1 MVQMAQATSK
11 SRAAEQQAGD
21 ALVAGA
27 GLAGLFTALKLA
39 DAGRQV
45 TVLAGIPRKG
55 GATSTWAQGG
65 IAAALGADDSSDLH
79 VADTLAAGDGLVD
92 EAAARALADDAAA
105 RISDLEALGV
115 AFDKKPDGSFSLGR
129 EGAHS
134 RNRIAHVGGD
144 GAGAAIMSALGKA
157 ALAHDNIH
165 IVSGWHAADLIV
177 ESGAVT
183 GLVTRGGVEPDAPT
197 LRFRADATVLATG
210 GVGALYAVTTNPAGS
225 RGHGIGLAARAG
237 ALVSDVEFVQ
247 FHPTA
252 IACDEDPAPL
262 ATEALR
268 GEGATLLR
276 ADGSR
281 LMEGV
286 HRDLELAPR
295 DIVAREIAK
304 EIGSGGTVLLDCRDA
319 VGNRFVDRFPS
330 VYSACQRN
338 GVDPLSQ
345 AIPVA
350 PAAHYHMG
358 GVVTDLAGAA
368 SLSGL
373 YACGEVSRTGA
384 HGANRLASNSLL
396 ESIVFGSRIADSIA
410 SITGGASR
418 PKEAPAGG
426 SAPTGADPHASHIQT
441 LRQSMARN
449 VGVARNAT
457 SLEETLS
464 LIRDLE
470 DQALPEASGYR
481 NMLAAAH
488 LVVAAA
494 HRRHESRGGHSRLDY
509 PQSDDALTRHLPL
522 TLEEARATAA
532 TPAPQTA
539 KTA

>member
-1 MVQMAQATSK
+1 MAQATSNLT
-11 SRAAEQQAGD
+11 EHQAGD

-65 IAAALGADDSSDLH
+65 IAAALGADDTADLH
-79 VADTLAAGDGLVD
+79 VEDTLAAGDGLVD
-92 EAAARALADDAAA
+92 EAAARALAEDAPA

-115 AFDKKPDGSFSLGR
+115 SFDKKTDGSFSLGR

-144 GAGAAIMSALGKA
+144 GAGAAIMAALGQA
-157 ALAHDNIH
+157 ALAHDKIH
-165 IVSGWHAADLIV
+165 IVPGWHAADLIV
-177 ESGAVT
+177 DGGAVT
-183 GLVTRGGVEPDAPT
+183 GLITRGGVEPDAPT
-197 LRFRADATVLATG
+197 LAFRADATVLATG

-276 ADGSR
+276 VDGSR

-295 DIVAREIAK
+295 DIVAREIAT
-304 EIGSGGTVLLDCRDA
+304 EIGRGGTVLLDCRDA
-319 VGNRFVDRFPS
+319 VGARFADRFPS
-330 VYSACQRN
+330 VYAACKRN
-338 GVDPLSQ
+338 GIDPLTN

-368 SLSGL
+368 SLPGL

-396 ESIVFGSRIADSIA
+396 ESIVFGARIANNIA
-410 SITGGASR
+410 KTAGGASR
-418 PKEAPAGG
+418 PKQAPAGG
-426 SAPTGADPHASHIQT
+426 AAPTGDDPHAAHIQT

-449 VGVARNAT
+449 VGVARDAA
-457 SLEETLS
+457 SLEDTLS
-464 LIRDLE
+464 VIRNLE
-470 DQALPEASGYR
+470 AQALPEASGYR

-488 LVVAAA
+488 LIVAAA
-494 HRRHESRGGHSRLDY
+494 HRRHESRGGHSRLDH
-509 PQSDDALTRHLPL
+509 PQTDDTLMRPLPL
-522 TLEEARATAA
+522 TLDEARATA
-532 TPAPQTA
+532 TSPLPQNA

>member
-1 MVQMAQATSK
+1 MVQMAQATSQV
-11 SRAAEQQAGD
+11 AEQQAGD

-39 DAGRQV
+39 DAGRHV

-65 IAAALGADDSSDLH
+65 IAAALGADDSADLH

-115 AFDKKPDGSFSLGR
+115 AFDKKPDGTFSLGR

-144 GAGAAIMSALGKA
+144 GAGAAIMAALGKA

-177 ESGAVT
+177 ESSAVT

-197 LRFRADATVLATG
+197 LKFRADATVLATG

-276 ADGSR
+276 ADRSR

-319 VGNRFVDRFPS
+319 VGDRFSERFPS
-330 VYSACQRN
+330 VFAACQRN
-338 GVDPLSQ
+338 GIDPLSQ

-368 SLSGL
+368 SLPGL

-396 ESIVFGSRIADSIA
+396 ESIVFGSRIASSIA
-410 SITGGASR
+410 SATGGASR
-418 PKEAPAGG
+418 PREAPAGG
-426 SAPTGADPHASHIQT
+426 SAPTGEDPHAPHIQT
-441 LRQSMARN
+441 LRQSMARS

-457 SLEETLS
+457 SLEDTLS

-470 DQALPEASGYR
+470 EQALPEASGYR

-494 HRRHESRGGHSRLDY
+494 HRRHESRGGHSRLDF
-509 PQSDDALTRHLPL
+509 PQTDNSLARHLPL
-522 TLEEARATAA
+522 TLEEARATAL
-532 TPAPQTA
+532 TPTPQTA

>member
-1 MVQMAQATSK
+1 MAQATSS
-11 SRAAEQQAGD
+11 SRTVEQQAGD

-45 TVLAGIPRKG
+45 TVLAGVPRKG

-65 IAAALGADDSSDLH
+65 IAAALGPDDSADLH

-105 RISDLEALGV
+105 RIADLEALGV

-144 GAGAAIMSALGKA
+144 GAGAAIMAALGKA

-165 IVSGWHAADLIV
+165 IVPGWHAADLIV
-177 ESGAVT
+177 EGGAVT
-183 GLVTRGGVEPDAPT
+183 GLITRGGVEPDAPA
-197 LRFRADATVLATG
+197 LAFRADATVLATG

-304 EIGSGGTVLLDCRDA
+304 EIGRGGTVLLDCRDA
-319 VGNRFVDRFPS
+319 VGDKFADRFPS
-330 VYSACQRN
+330 VFSACQRN
-338 GVDPLSQ
+338 GIDPLTQ

-368 SLSGL
+368 SLPGL
-373 YACGEVSRTGA
+373 FACGEVSRTGA

-396 ESIVFGSRIADSIA
+396 ESIVFGARIADSIA
-410 SITGGASR
+410 QATDGASR

-426 SAPTGADPHASHIQT
+426 SAPTGEDPHASHIKA
-441 LRQSMARN
+441 LRRSMARN
-449 VGVARNAT
+449 VGVARDAT

-470 DQALPEASGYR
+470 DQARPEASGYR

-488 LVVAAA
+488 LIVAAA

-509 PQSDDALTRHLPL
+509 PQTDESLMRHLPL
-522 TLEEARATAA
+522 TLEEARTTAL
-532 TPAPQTA
+532 PPSPQTA

>member
-1 MVQMAQATSK
+1 MAQATFSNN
-11 SRAAEQQAGD
+11 EHLAGD

-65 IAAALGADDSSDLH
+65 IAAALGPDDTPDLH

-92 EAAARALADDAAA
+92 EAVARALAEDAPA
-105 RISDLEALGV
+105 RIADLEGLGI
-115 AFDKKPDGSFSLGR
+115 AFDRQADGSYSLGR

-134 RNRIAHVGGD
+134 RNRIVHVGGD
-144 GAGAAIMSALGKA
+144 GAGAAIMAALGKA
-157 ALAHDNIH
+157 ASAHANIH
-165 IVSGWHAADLIV
+165 IVSGWHAADLFV
-177 ESGAVT
+177 EGGVVS

-197 LRFRADATVLATG
+197 LIFRAEATILATG

-252 IACDEDPAPL
+252 IACSEDPAPL

-276 ADGSR
+276 ADGTR
-281 LMEGV
+281 LLEGV
-286 HRDLELAPR
+286 HPDLELAPR
-295 DIVAREIAK
+295 DIVAREIAT
-304 EIGSGGTVLLDCRDA
+304 EIARGGSVLLDCREA
-319 VGNRFVDRFPS
+319 VGDRFPDRFPA

-338 GVDPLSQ
+338 GINPVTGT
-345 AIPVA
+345 IPVA

-358 GVVTDLAGAA
+358 GIVSDLTGAA
-368 SLSGL
+368 SLPGL
-373 YACGEVSRTGA
+373 YVCGEVARTGA

-396 ESIVFGSRIADSIA
+396 ESIVFGARIADAIA
-410 SITGGASR
+410 TNNATAHR
-418 PKEAPAGG
+418 PKSAPRGG
-426 SAPTGADPHASHIQT
+426 TAPTGPDPHARQIKT
-441 LRQSMARN
+441 LRESMSRN
-449 VGVARNAT
+449 VGVARDT
-457 SLEETLS
+457 SSLEETLS

-470 DQALPEASGYR
+470 AQALPEASGYR

-488 LVVAAA
+488 LIVAAA
-494 HRRHESRGGHSRLDY
+494 YRRHESRGGHSRLDY
-509 PQSDDALTRHLPL
+509 PQTDAALSHPIPL
-522 TLEEARATAA
+522 TLAEAFSTCAAPAT
-532 TPAPQTA
+532 

>member
-1 MVQMAQATSK
+1 MAQMAQAPSK
-11 SRAAEQQAGD
+11 SRKAEQQAGD

-45 TVLAGIPRKG
+45 TVLAGVPRKG

-65 IAAALGADDSSDLH
+65 IAAALGADDSPDLH

-105 RISDLEALGV
+105 RIADLEALGV
-115 AFDKKPDGSFSLGR
+115 TFDKKPDGPFSLGR

-144 GAGAAIMSALGKA
+144 GAGAAIMAALGKA

-165 IVSGWHAADLIV
+165 IVPGWHAADLIV
-177 ESGAVT
+177 EGGAVT
-183 GLVTRGGVEPDAPT
+183 GLITRGGVEPDAPT
-197 LRFRADATVLATG
+197 LAFRADATVLATG
-210 GVGALYAVTTNPAGS
+210 GVGALYGVTTNPAGS

-276 ADGSR
+276 ADMSR

-286 HRDLELAPR
+286 HDDLELAPR

-304 EIGSGGTVLLDCRDA
+304 EISRGGTVLLDCRDA
-319 VGNRFVDRFPS
+319 VGARFADRFPS
-330 VYSACQRN
+330 VFAACRRN
-338 GVDPLSQ
+338 GIDPLTE

-368 SLSGL
+368 SLPGL

-396 ESIVFGSRIADSIA
+396 ESIVFGARIADSIA
-410 SITGGASR
+410 RTTGGAPR
-418 PKEAPAGG
+418 PGTAPTGG
-426 SAPTGADPHASHIQT
+426 SAPTGEDPHAAHIKT

-449 VGVARNAT
+449 VGVARDAA
-457 SLEETLS
+457 SLEATLS
-464 LIRDLE
+464 IIRDLE

-488 LVVAAA
+488 LIVAAA
-494 HRRHESRGGHSRLDY
+494 HRRQESRGGHSRLDF
-509 PQSDDALTRHLPL
+509 PQTDETLRRHLPL
-522 TLEEARATAA
+522 TLAEARATAL
-532 TPAPQTA
+532 TPQSQTA

>member
-1 MVQMAQATSK
+1 MAQATSTNK
-11 SRAAEQQAGD
+11 EHLAGD

-65 IAAALGADDSSDLH
+65 IAAALGPDDAVQLH

-92 EAAARALADDAAA
+92 EAAARVLAEDAPA
-105 RISDLEALGV
+105 RIADLEALGV
-115 AFDKKPDGSFSLGR
+115 PFDKKPDGSFSLGR

-144 GAGAAIMSALGKA
+144 GAGAAIMAALGNA
-157 ALAHDNIH
+157 ASAHDNIH
-165 IVSGWHAADLIV
+165 VVSGWHAADLFV
-177 ESGAVT
+177 ENGVVS
-183 GLVTRGGVEPDAPT
+183 GLVTRGGVEPDAPM
-197 LRFRADATVLATG
+197 LVFRADATVLATG
-210 GVGALYAVTTNPAGS
+210 GVGALYAVTTNPTGS

-252 IACDEDPAPL
+252 IACAEDPAPL

-268 GEGATLLR
+268 GEGATLLK
-276 ADGSR
+276 ADGTR

-295 DIVAREIAK
+295 DIVAREIAT
-304 EIGSGGTVLLDCRDA
+304 EIARGGTVLLDCRAA
-319 VGNRFVDRFPS
+319 VGDRFPKRFPS
-330 VYSACQRN
+330 VYAACQRN
-338 GVDPLSQ
+338 GIDPMTG

-358 GVVTDLAGAA
+358 GVVSDLTGAA
-368 SLSGL
+368 SLPGL
-373 YACGEVSRTGA
+373 YVCGEAARTGA

-396 ESIVFGSRIADSIA
+396 ESIVFGARIANAIA
-410 SITGGASR
+410 ANGASARVPTSTPSGGAV
-418 PKEAPAGG
+418 
-426 SAPTGADPHASHIQT
+426 PTGPDPHASEIKT
-441 LRQSMARN
+441 LRESMSQN
-449 VGVARNAT
+449 VGVARDAS

-470 DQALPEASGYR
+470 TRALPEASGYR

-488 LVVAAA
+488 LIGAAA
-494 HRRHESRGGHSRLDY
+494 YRRHESRGGHSRLDY
-509 PQSDDALTRHLPL
+509 PQTDEALAHPIPL
-522 TLEEARATAA
+522 TLAEAFSTCAAPAT
-532 TPAPQTA
+532 

>member
-1 MVQMAQATSK
+1 MAQATS
-11 SRAAEQQAGD
+11 SNREHLAGD

-39 DAGRQV
+39 DAGCQV

-65 IAAALGADDSSDLH
+65 IAAALGPDDSVDLH

-92 EAAARALADDAAA
+92 EAAARALAEDAPA
-105 RISDLEALGV
+105 RIADLEALGV
-115 AFDKKPDGSFSLGR
+115 AFDRNADGSFSLGR

-144 GAGAAIMSALGKA
+144 SAGAAIMAALGKA
-157 ALAHDNIH
+157 ASSHENIH
-165 IVSGWHAADLIV
+165 ILSGWHAADLFV
-177 ESGAVT
+177 ERGVVS
-183 GLVTRGGVEPDAPT
+183 GLVTRGGVAPDAPT
-197 LRFRADATVLATG
+197 LIFRADATVLATG
-210 GVGALYAVTTNPAGS
+210 GVGALYAVTTNPTGS
-225 RGHGIGLAARAG
+225 RGHGLGLAARAG

-252 IACDEDPAPL
+252 IACAEDPAPL

-268 GEGATLLR
+268 GEGATLLK

-295 DIVAREIAK
+295 DIVAREIAT
-304 EIGSGGTVLLDCRDA
+304 EIARGRTVLLDCREA
-319 VGNRFVDRFPS
+319 VGDRFAERFPS
-330 VYSACQRN
+330 VYAACQRN
-338 GVDPLSQ
+338 GIDPV
-345 AIPVA
+345 AGTIPVA

-358 GVVTDLAGAA
+358 GVVSDLAGAA
-368 SLSGL
+368 SMPGL
-373 YACGEVSRTGA
+373 YVCGEVARTGA

-396 ESIVFGSRIADSIA
+396 ESIVFGARIADAIA
-410 SITGGASR
+410 VNSTSTRPPKNAPSGGA
-418 PKEAPAGG
+418 
-426 SAPTGADPHASHIQT
+426 APTGPDPHAEQIKA
-441 LRQSMARN
+441 LRDSMSRN
-449 VGVARNAT
+449 VGVARDAS

-464 LIRDLE
+464 LIRGLE
-470 DQALPEASGYR
+470 AQALPQASGYN

-488 LVVAAA
+488 LIVAAA
-494 HRRHESRGGHSRLDY
+494 YRRQESRGGHSRLDY
-509 PQSDDALTRHLPL
+509 PQTDERLARPTPL
-522 TLEEARATAA
+522 TLTEALLTCAA
-532 TPAPQTA
+532 PVT